1 MAAVVLGAS
10 AMAMGAEKPQRAA
23 LVELFSSQGCSSCVA
38 AEALLRSA
46 MSDGLKDA
54 VVLTWHVD
62 TWDYLG
68 WRDTW
73 ASRKTTERQRV
84 YMRALK
90 LSDAKTPQFF
100 VNGKPLTDASTLT
113 ERVKE
118 SHDDADIRI
127 DLTVTQNGS
136 NVRAEFS
143 LARIDHE
150 IAWPETLHAVPVLFQ
165 REGRV
170 TPTAGENR
178 GTELIGVNIVRAVG
192 NAVEASRAAAHKTTF
207 VFAIPDGVAVENL
220 GVAILIEDPKSM
232 RTYASQT
239 AAVKP

>member
-1 MAAVVLGAS
+1 VRFVSFVAKAVLNGYNARMNVWQRIVMAAVVLGAT
-10 AMAMGAEKPQRAA
+10 AMAAEKPQRAA

-38 AEALLRSA
+38 AEALLRGA

-73 ASRKTTERQRV
+73 ASRTTTERQRA
-84 YMRALK
+84 YQRALK
-90 LSDAKTPQFF
+90 LSGTQTPQFF
-100 VNGKPLTDASTLT
+100 VNGKAVKDTSTLS

-118 SHDDADIRI
+118 VRDDADIRI

-136 NVRAEFS
+136 ELRAEFS

-150 IAWPETLHAVPVLFQ
+150 IAWPETLRAVPVLFQ

-170 TPTAGENR
+170 TPNAGENR
-178 GTELIGVNIVRAVG
+178 GTELIGVNLV
-192 NAVEASRAAAHKTTF
+192 
-207 VFAIPDGVAVENL
+207 
-220 GVAILIEDPKSM
+220 
-232 RTYASQT
+232 
-239 AAVKP
+239 